1 MKQNKIEE
9 SQKYVEKN
17 LKRCSKLKVEELFK
31 EYKTSYEGLSVVEIE
46 DRVEEYGKNT
56 IEIKSTN
63 NLINMLKE
71 AFVNPFNIVLVLV
84 AIITFITDVAIA
96 TKKDYATFT
105 LIVSTIIISA
115 MISFIQPK
123 QSIIE

>member
-46 DRVEEYGKNT
+46 DRVEEYGK
-56 IEIKSTN
+56 
-63 NLINMLKE
+63 
-71 AFVNPFNIVLVLV
+71 
-84 AIITFITDVAIA
+84 
-96 TKKDYATFT
+96 
-105 LIVSTIIISA
+105 
-115 MISFIQPK
+115 IQ
-123 QSIIE
+123 